1 MRAEGLSIAL
11 RARTPWEATDLGI
24 ALVREYAAPIWR
36 AWACVVLPTAL
47 MLGVI
52 CQLLDSFAIA
62 SLLLWWLKPVFDRIP
77 LYVLSRAVFGA
88 VPSLQDTLRAQRT
101 RADFGVLFAQLT
113 WRRLHPMR
121 ALFLPVDFLER
132 LSGRQR
138 SARTSLLARA
148 QGSPSALLTFVC
160 VNMET
165 MLLASILLSAVIFV
179 PTEFFSD
186 AMQDTLK
193 HLFTEPPIW
202 MQWLIYAAY
211 TLALSIIEP
220 IYVGAGFGLYLNRRM
235 ELEAWDIDLAFR
247 QLALKLHERASSVA
261 RGLQLALL
269 LGVLAAVASHSEN
282 SYAAKMNF
290 ETDVRTV
297 RPEPVEGQSSMVSN
311 GRPGFARAPLI
322 ALFPVSP
329 DKALHF
335 DKLSANG
342 SFDQECQTY
351 ICGNN
356 RYASYQA
363 QTKTSKPP
371 TEARDSETPGLYAES
386 RAERESAEPPQ
397 AKTLEQN
404 LEEHFVS
411 PNPQFDAAIKKAL
424 AGPELN
430 PKATIVEWQ
439 RKVPEPDVKNDP
451 FRFTG
456 FKGLANGFGFLLQN
470 ALWILLAIALV
481 LLLPYLLR
489 LFGALEPRAK
499 SVRRV
504 EDVSLFDAEAAEKL
518 PPDIAAA
525 VTQLWQQGNRRGAL
539 ALLYRAG
546 VLRLCDRLGQPLPIA
561 ATESECLRMARE
573 LAEADGHRVLFPSLV
588 RHWQAIA
595 YASREPSWEE
605 VQSLLARW
613 QADSVIRQL

>member
-47 MLGVI
+47 LLGVT
-52 CQLLDSFAIA
+52 CQLLGNFAIA

-77 LYVLSRAVFGA
+77 LYVLSRAVFGTL
-88 VPSLQDTLRAQRT
+88 PSLQDTLRAQRH
-101 RADFGVLFAQLT
+101 RADFAALLAQLT

-148 QGSPSALLTFVC
+148 QGSPTALLTFLC
-160 VNMET
+160 VNMEI
-165 MLLASILLSAVIFV
+165 MLLASIVLSAVIFV

-186 AMQDTLK
+186 AMRDTLQ

-202 MQWLIYAAY
+202 MQWAIYAGY
-211 TLALSIIEP
+211 TLAFSIIEP

-247 QLALKLHERASSVA
+247 QLALRLHERASSATRV
-261 RGLQLALL
+261 LQVALL
-269 LGVLAAVASHSEN
+269 LGVFGVLGLHCE
-282 SYAAKMNF
+282 
-290 ETDVRTV
+290 
-297 RPEPVEGQSSMVSN
+297 SS
-311 GRPGFARAPLI
+311 FA
-322 ALFPVSP
+322 
-329 DKALHF
+329 
-335 DKLSANG
+335 
-342 SFDQECQTY
+342 
-351 ICGNN
+351 
-356 RYASYQA
+356 A
-363 QTKTSKPP
+363 QTPTNEPP
-371 TEARDSETPGLYAES
+371 AEVSDAESAELYAES
-386 RAERESAEPPQ
+386 AKGRESAAPQ
-397 AKTLEQN
+397 QAFTLEQN
-404 LEEHFVS
+404 LEDHFV
-411 PNPQFDAAIKKAL
+411 PVNPQFDTAIKKAL
-424 AGPELN
+424 AAPELN

-439 RKVPEPDVKNDP
+439 RKVPEPNVKNDP

-456 FKGLANGFGFLLQN
+456 FKSLANAFGFLLQN
-470 ALWILLAIALV
+470 ALWILLAVALV

-499 SVRRV
+499 SARSV
-504 EDVSLFDAEAAEKL
+504 ETLSLFDAEVAKNL
-518 PPDIAAA
+518 PLDIVTA
-525 VTQLWQQGNRRGAL
+525 VTQLWQQGHRRGAL

-561 ATESECLRMARE
+561 ATESECLRMARDLPE
-573 LAEADGHRVLFPSLV
+573 RDGHRALFPALV

-613 QADSVIRQL
+613 QADALIRPS